1 MEDQA
6 EDVAFFFIDFS
17 VFKGE
22 PEEEIEFSKI
32 KGFVIGEDGDPS
44 VVDHVQPTGSGIFH

>member
-32 KGFVIGEDGDPS
+32 KGFVIGGDGDPS